1 MEMERN
7 DVTNHP
13 GWRNSPGVGDE
24 EAVAALV
31 GLPVAGSATLIGRVG
46 RWGVLWR
53 RTSQP

>member
-1 MEMERN
+1 MDMERN

-13 GWRNSPGVGDE
+13 GWRNLPGVDDKE
-24 EAVAALV
+24 VVAAPV
-31 GLPVAGSATLIGRVG
+31 GLSVAGSATLIGRVG

>member
-1 MEMERN
+1 MERN